1 MRVFLYRP
9 PVCPGGQPSFRFAI
23 TPLQPGFHTTADGV
37 KKCRPTYPS
46 YSKEL
51 IRSGSI
57 RLSGSTAKGQAG
69 ELAVFIRTLH
79 QKPEES
85 EPNTDN
91 EYLIGLLSK

>member
-1 MRVFLYRP
+1 M
-9 PVCPGGQPSFRFAI
+9 PSDLSFI
-23 TPLQPGFHTTADGV
+23 LT
-37 KKCRPTYPS
+37 
-46 YSKEL
+46 KEL

-57 RLSGSTAKGQAG
+57 RLSGSTAKGQEGQAG

>member
-1 MRVFLYRP
+1 
-9 PVCPGGQPSFRFAI
+9 A
-23 TPLQPGFHTTADGV
+23 
-37 KKCRPTYPS
+37 
-46 YSKEL
+46 KEL

-57 RLSGSTAKGQAG
+57 RLKGSTAKGQAG

-85 EPNTDN
+85 EPNTDD

>member
-1 MRVFLYRP
+1 H
-9 PVCPGGQPSFRFAI
+9 PVTTGFPHNGRRSKKMPSDLSFILA
-23 TPLQPGFHTTADGV
+23 
-37 KKCRPTYPS
+37 
-46 YSKEL
+46 KEL

-57 RLSGSTAKGQAG
+57 RLNGSTAKGQAG

-85 EPNTDN
+85 EPNTDD